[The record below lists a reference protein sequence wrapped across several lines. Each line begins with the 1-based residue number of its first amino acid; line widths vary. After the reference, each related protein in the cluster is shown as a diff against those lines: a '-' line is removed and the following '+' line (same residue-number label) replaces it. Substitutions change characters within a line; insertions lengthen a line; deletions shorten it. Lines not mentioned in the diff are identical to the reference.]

1 MKKAVKIF
9 VLFILIAAVAF
20 LNGIGYRAYA
30 AGNGNSSD
38 VVMPYQ
44 EATNFAN
51 VYNLLSSN
59 AKVYYLL
66 RDTANV
72 YGNMLITSRVYREL
86 LSGKLHG
93 NFGGGPLPE
102 GINPKFYNNIPMN
115 FWL

>member
-9 VLFILIAAVAF
+9 VLFILIAALAF

-38 VVMPYQ
+38 AVMPYQ

-51 VYNLLSSN
+51 VYNLLINN

-66 RDTANV
+66 RDTANM
-72 YGNMLITSRVYREL
+72 YGNILITSRVYKEL
-86 LSGKLHG
+86 LNGELHG

-102 GINPKFYNNIPMN
+102 GINPKFYNNIP
-115 FWL
+115 